1 MTIEIRVRDKYLS
14 HQVKKVSPP
23 KGGNSGS
30 SAKKRFKLP
39 NAVPRQATAARVRAL
54 VLINGR
60 RSWTWR

>member
-1 MTIEIRVRDKYLS
+1 MTIEIPVRDKYLS

-39 NAVPRQATAARVRAL
+39 NAAPRQAPPTRTRVL
-54 VLINGR
+54 VLKDGR
-60 RSWTWR
+60 RSWTWQ